1 MTYELNGKKI
11 RINDTELENLV
22 KGLGVSQEQAIQIW
36 LEDEGY
42 LDNEEQNNLEKKAKD
57 NRITA
62 TVHQAKSQSQK
73 KKRTRERKP
82 DLEKEEIIQNLANF
96 LENSAEN
103 VKITNISKL
112 IEFDIGGNHYKLDL
126 IRQRKKFIAC
136 AEHNDR

>member
-42 LDNEEQNNLEKKAKD
+42 LENEEQNNLEKKAKD

-62 TVHQAKSQSQK
+62 TVHQAKSQTQK

-126 IRQRKKFIAC
+126 IRQRKK
-136 AEHNDR
+136 

>member
-42 LDNEEQNNLEKKAKD
+42 LENEEQNNLEKKAKD

-96 LENSAEN
+96 LEKSAEN

-126 IRQRKKFIAC
+126 IRQRKK
-136 AEHNDR
+136 

>member
-42 LDNEEQNNLEKKAKD
+42 LENEEQNNLEKKAKD

-82 DLEKEEIIQNLANF
+82 DLEKEQIIQNLANF

-126 IRQRKKFIAC
+126 IRQRKK
-136 AEHNDR
+136 

>member
-42 LDNEEQNNLEKKAKD
+42 LENEEQNNLEKKAKD

-96 LENSAEN
+96 LENSTEN

-126 IRQRKKFIAC
+126 IRQRKK
-136 AEHNDR
+136 

>member
-42 LDNEEQNNLEKKAKD
+42 LENEEQNNLEKKAKD

-96 LENSAEN
+96 LENNAEN

-126 IRQRKKFIAC
+126 IRQRKK
-136 AEHNDR
+136 

>member
-42 LDNEEQNNLEKKAKD
+42 LENEEQNNLEKKAKD

-82 DLEKEEIIQNLANF
+82 DLEKEKIIQNLANF

-126 IRQRKKFIAC
+126 IRQRKK
-136 AEHNDR
+136 

>member
-42 LDNEEQNNLEKKAKD
+42 LENEEQNNLEKKAKD

-62 TVHQAKSQSQK
+62 TVHQAKSQNQK

-96 LENSAEN
+96 LEKSAEN

-126 IRQRKKFIAC
+126 IRQRKK
-136 AEHNDR
+136 

>member
-42 LDNEEQNNLEKKAKD
+42 LDNEEQNNLDKKAKD

-96 LENSAEN
+96 LKNSAEN

-126 IRQRKKFIAC
+126 IRQRKK
-136 AEHNDR
+136 

>member
-126 IRQRKKFIAC
+126 IRQRKK
-136 AEHNDR
+136 

>member
-42 LDNEEQNNLEKKAKD
+42 LENEEQNNLEKKAKD

-96 LENSAEN
+96 LEKSAEN

-112 IEFDIGGNHYKLDL
+112 IEFEIGGNHYKLDL
-126 IRQRKKFIAC
+126 IRQRKK
-136 AEHNDR
+136 

>member
-42 LDNEEQNNLEKKAKD
+42 LENEEQNNLEKKAKD

-96 LENSAEN
+96 LENSTEN
-103 VKITNISKL
+103 V
-112 IEFDIGGNHYKLDL
+112 
-126 IRQRKKFIAC
+126 
-136 AEHNDR
+136 

>member
-42 LDNEEQNNLEKKAKD
+42 LENEEQNNLEKKAKD

-126 IRQRKKFIAC
+126 IRQRKK
-136 AEHNDR
+136 